1 MPRHPARAFSR
12 GIPIPHRA
20 FLPDRLPAG
29 RQNQLRA
36 KETAMTLGPV
46 EYVLIGFPGNRFK
59 GEIIP
64 ALAQLVESGTIR
76 IIDLVFV
83 KKDADGAMEVFEY
96 DALDEVTDVAEI
108 EGEAG
113 GLLSDEDIA
122 FAAEALEPDTSAA
135 LLVWEDRW
143 AAPLADALRNAGGVL
158 IDGERIPH
166 DIVEAA
172 LETLPAGA

>member
-1 MPRHPARAFSR
+1 V
-12 GIPIPHRA
+12 
-20 FLPDRLPAG
+20 PAG
-29 RQNQLRA
+29 RTSDA
-36 KETAMTLGPV
+36 KETAMNLGPV

-64 ALAQLVESGTIR
+64 ALAQLVEAGTIR

-96 DALDEVTDVAEI
+96 DALDEVRDVAQI

-122 FAAEALEPDTSAA
+122 FAAEALEPDCSAA

-172 LETLPAGA
+172 FENLPVGA

>member
-1 MPRHPARAFSR
+1 
-12 GIPIPHRA
+12 
-20 FLPDRLPAG
+20 
-29 RQNQLRA
+29 
-36 KETAMTLGPV
+36 
-46 EYVLIGFPGNRFK
+46 
-59 GEIIP
+59 
-64 ALAQLVESGTIR
+64 
-76 IIDLVFV
+76 
-83 KKDADGAMEVFEY
+83 MEVFEY
-96 DALDEVTDVAEI
+96 DALDEVSDVAEI

-122 FAAEALEPDTSAA
+122 FAAEALEPDCSAA

-172 LETLPAGA
+172 FQNLPAGA